1 MSASDPFHHVR
12 DANYFELPRGLHID
26 LPEIAGFQVT
36 KFMVLQVI
44 AAVIVFV
51 IFKGLAKRARTG
63 QPVAGRF
70 WNFWEA
76 IALFLRDELIRPTI
90 GDGHHDHGHDDDHG
104 HGDHGH
110 DAHGHS
116 DDGPHFA
123 DQYAP
128 FILSCFFFILICNL
142 LGAIPWMGSATGNIN
157 VTGVLA
163 LCAFGATTVYGVQA
177 MGVGGFFGNL
187 IPDTGMS
194 GAAGLAMS
202 IGMFLIELLGFLIKH
217 TILALRL
224 FGNIMGGHTA
234 LAIILGFIAVS
245 YQHGVSTGLWATIT
259 FGSVAG
265 QVGVGILELL
275 VAVLQAYVFSF
286 LATIF
291 IAGSIHKH

>member
-12 DANYFELPRGLHID
+12 DADYFELPFHAKIP
-26 LPEIAGFQVT
+26 LPEIAGLQVT
-36 KFMVLQVI
+36 KFMVLQVV
-44 AAVIVFV
+44 AAVIVFL
-51 IFKGLAKRARTG
+51 IFKGLAKRAETG

-90 GDGHHDHGHDDDHG
+90 GDGHHDHDDHG
-104 HGDHGH
+104 DGHGDQGGHGS
-110 DAHGHS
+110 GT
-116 DDGPHFA
+116 HFA

-128 FILSCFFFILICNL
+128 FILSCFFYILICNL

-157 VTGVLA
+157 VTGMLA
-163 LCAFGATTVYGVQA
+163 LCAFTATTVYGFRA

-187 IPDTGMS
+187 IPDTGMK
-194 GAAGLAMS
+194 GPAGFGLAC
-202 IGMFLIELLGFLIKH
+202 GMFAIELMGYFIKH

-245 YQHGVSTGLWATIT
+245 HDAGVHPGLWGTIT
-259 FGSVAG
+259 FGSVLG

>member
-12 DANYFELPRGLHID
+12 DAKYFELPFGKHVP

-44 AAVIVFV
+44 AAVIVFF
-51 IFKGLAKRARTG
+51 IFKGLAKRAQAG
-63 QPVAGRF
+63 QPVTGRF

-90 GDGHHDHGHDDDHG
+90 GDGHHDHDDDHD
-104 HGDHGH
+104 HDDHSHGH
-110 DAHGHS
+110 AEN
-116 DDGPHFA
+116 GPHFA

-157 VTGVLA
+157 VTGMLA
-163 LCAFGATTVYGVQA
+163 LCAFTATTVYGFRA

-187 IPDTGMS
+187 VPDTGMS
-194 GAAGLAMS
+194 GPVGLGLSA
-202 IGMFLIELLGFLIKH
+202 GMFAIELMGYVIKH

-245 YQHGVSTGLWATIT
+245 HQQGVSAGLWATIT
-259 FGSVAG
+259 FGSVVG